1 MFGDSHARNFRRS
14 LPVNSF
20 RASSARGL
28 SNIKSKTGVGQKI
41 RECLKSV
48 DIETNVIFYFGKVD
62 LDFISNYKYNSH
74 DLNLDELSEYLAET
88 VEIYINYIKS
98 TMVKNV
104 MVFEPPVI
112 HLNEPDM
119 LKTLQ
124 IDSHRMNASHH
135 LSDKDSEDMQPVNIH
150 EKMIPRGDHITLYN
164 MFNTKLKSL
173 CTSNNF
179 AFVEINKYFKQ
190 SPGCNIESSYVVP
203 SKYIQ
208 GHLDHHLHSD
218 SNELYLKSMNSLGY
232 TIE

>member
-14 LPVNSF
+14 FPVNSF
-20 RASSARGL
+20 IASSARGL

-88 VEIYINYIKS
+88 AEIYINYIKS

-124 IDSHRMNASHH
+124 IDHHRMNASHH

-190 SPGCNIESSYVVP
+190 PPGGNIESSYVVP